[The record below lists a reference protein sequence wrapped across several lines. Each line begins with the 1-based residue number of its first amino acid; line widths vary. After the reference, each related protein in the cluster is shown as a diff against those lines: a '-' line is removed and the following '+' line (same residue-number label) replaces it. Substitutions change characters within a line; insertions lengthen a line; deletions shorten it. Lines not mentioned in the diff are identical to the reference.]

1 MCITNFSHLVLQRTT
16 YVYAVRIIMKDGS
29 IKSPFYDMF
38 WEPNVLY
45 KITTGFFTEYTA
57 FHVLLRK
64 KDARRFV
71 KALLR
76 HAPRSYH
83 GATFF
88 RAMIP
93 KHSCAYKGI
102 TTRIGVRGCDN
113 LPCMAVNQLVLL
125 DQ

>member
-1 MCITNFSHLVLQRTT
+1 MMYFPWQLKNSR
-16 YVYAVRIIMKDGS
+16 

-38 WEPNVLY
+38 WEPNKLY
-45 KITTGFFTEYTA
+45 KITTGFFTEYSA

-76 HAPRSYH
+76 HAPGGYQ

-88 RAMIP
+88 RARVP
-93 KHSCAYKGI
+93 KYSLVYKGV
-102 TTRIGVRGCDN
+102 TAKIGVRGCDN

-125 DQ
+125 NQET